1 MGCQDPE
8 TGKEEIVGT
17 DKSYVIK
24 EADQGKDLYLT
35 VKAKDNS
42 DDYTGKAT
50 SQEALSVPAAATP
63 TPAPIQPTT
72 PTPTETPAAEQPT
85 QETPAAT
92 PAETPQPTPEATPTP
107 EAEAQGSNESLIAG
121 QQIVI
126 PPQIEEDF
134 RLTTVD
140 KVYAFARKDCR
151 ILEEKSDEEDAAA
164 TGSLPGGGVCYI
176 LQEDEDGW
184 VFVESGRVR
193 GFIRKT
199 N

>member
-1 MGCQDPE
+1 M
-8 TGKEEIVGT
+8 
-17 DKSYVIK
+17 
-24 EADQGKDLYLT
+24 
-35 VKAKDNS
+35 
-42 DDYTGKAT
+42 
-50 SQEALSVPAAATP
+50 
-63 TPAPIQPTT
+63 
-72 PTPTETPAAEQPT
+72 
-85 QETPAAT
+85 
-92 PAETPQPTPEATPTP
+92 
-107 EAEAQGSNESLIAG
+107 
-121 QQIVI
+121 I

-193 GFIRKT
+193 GFIRKDELNT
-199 N
+199 GEKADLIIEEAKELSGEETGI